1 MERKQHKTKRSR
13 TAWTEE
19 QDEQVMRMVRN
30 KVPYK
35 QIAKRVGRTHTSI
48 NQRVVVLKK
57 REAEMRDAGVPTRA
71 RTSWSDADTATMLE
85 MKQNGSSDEEI
96 AAALGRT
103 KHAITVRL
111 GRVRRAKVETETTPI
126 QPTATV
132 SGTEAIDF
140 ITEAVVERAAPELI
154 ARYREEMNN
163 YHSTLVTRI
172 EVELKPIMERY
183 VENVM
188 WRTFES
194 FRQTWDEERDYITR
208 KEMLDHINKAVQQ
221 EFALATYVEE
231 PEPKPTRAER
241 RAERRA
247 AKKQAKIE
255 RLQQRI
261 QEMSE

>member
-13 TAWTEE
+13 TPWTEE

-57 REAEMRDAGVPTRA
+57 REAEMRKAGVLTRA

-85 MKQNGSSDEEI
+85 MKQNGSSNEEI

-111 GRVRRAKVETETTPI
+111 GRVNRAKPGRATI

-132 SGTEAIDF
+132 SGTKPL
-140 ITEAVVERAAPELI
+140 TSSPKRWLRSRTELI

-163 YHSTLVTRI
+163 YHSTLATRV

-183 VENVM
+183 VENVIA
-188 WRTFES
+188 EYYLPI
-194 FRQTWDEERDYITR
+194 RQELE
-208 KEMLDHINKAVQQ
+208 LG
-221 EFALATYVEE
+221 EFAQVEE
-231 PEPKPTRAER
+231 KKPTRAER

>member
-1 MERKQHKTKRSR
+1 MVEHKR
-13 TAWTEE
+13 TNWTEKE
-19 QDEQVMRMVRN
+19 DEQLTRMVRN

-35 QIAKRVGRTHTSI
+35 QIAKRLNRSHSAVTGRVHT
-48 NQRVVVLKK
+48 LKK
-57 REAEMRDAGVPTRA
+57 REAEMRKAGVLTRA

-85 MKQNGSSDEEI
+85 MKQNGSSNEEI

-111 GRVRRAKVETETTPI
+111 GRVNRAKPEIETTPI

-132 SGTEAIDF
+132 TGTEAIDF
-140 ITEAVVERAAPELI
+140 ITEAVIEKAAPELI

-163 YHSTLVTRI
+163 YHSTLVSRIMNDELVPLMLDSIKQNVQI
-172 EVELKPIMERY
+172 EV
-183 VENVM
+183 
-188 WRTFES
+188 
-194 FRQTWDEERDYITR
+194 
-208 KEMLDHINKAVQQ
+208 
-221 EFALATYVEE
+221 ALATQVEE
-231 PEPKPTRAER
+231 PEPKSTRAER

-261 QEMSE
+261 KDMRSDA

>member
-1 MERKQHKTKRSR
+1 MVEHKR
-13 TAWTEE
+13 TNWTEKE
-19 QDEQVMRMVRN
+19 DEQLTRMVRN

-35 QIAKRVGRTHTSI
+35 QIAKRLNRSHSAVTGRVHT
-48 NQRVVVLKK
+48 LKK
-57 REAEMRDAGVPTRA
+57 REAEMRKAGVLTRA

-85 MKQNGSSDEEI
+85 MKQNGSSNEEI

-111 GRVRRAKVETETTPI
+111 GRVNRAKPETETTPI

-140 ITEAVVERAAPELI
+140 ITEAVVERAVPEVMTRL
-154 ARYREEMNN
+154 
-163 YHSTLVTRI
+163 STLMRDN
-172 EVELKPIMERY
+172 
-183 VENVM
+183 VENTM
-188 WRTFES
+188 WQTFES
-194 FRQTWDEERDYITR
+194 FRQMWDEGTDYITR

>member
-1 MERKQHKTKRSR
+1 MVKHKR
-13 TAWTEE
+13 TNWTEKE
-19 QDEQVMRMVRN
+19 DEQVMRMTRN

-35 QIAKRVGRTHTSI
+35 QIAARLNRSHSAVTGRVHT
-48 NQRVVVLKK
+48 LKK
-57 REAEMRDAGVPTRA
+57 REAEMRKAGVLTRA
-71 RTSWSDADTATMLE
+71 RTPWSDADTATMLE
-85 MKQNGSSDEEI
+85 MKQNGSSDEQI
-96 AAALGRT
+96 GAALGRT

-111 GRVRRAKVETETTPI
+111 GRVRRAKPETETTPI

-140 ITEAVVERAAPELI
+140 ITEAVVEKAVPELMG
-154 ARYREEMNN
+154 RFREEMNGHWN
-163 YHSTLVTRI
+163 ELVKS
-172 EVELKPIMERY
+172 VVGELKSM
-183 VENVM
+183 
-188 WRTFES
+188 
-194 FRQTWDEERDYITR
+194 
-208 KEMLDHINKAVQQ
+208 MLDSINRTVQQ

-261 QEMSE
+261 KDMRSDA

>member
-1 MERKQHKTKRSR
+1 MERKQHKTKRSK
-13 TAWTEE
+13 TKWTEE

-48 NQRVVVLKK
+48 NQRVVTLRK
-57 REAEMRDAGVPTRA
+57 REAEMREAGVLTRA

-85 MKQNGSSDEEI
+85 MKQNGSSNEEI

-111 GRVRRAKVETETTPI
+111 GRVRRAKAETETTPI

-140 ITEAVVERAAPELI
+140 ITEAVVEKAGPELI

-163 YHSTLVTRI
+163 YHSTLVTRV

-188 WRTFES
+188 RRILPAMI
-194 FRQTWDEERDYITR
+194 RQELE
-208 KEMLDHINKAVQQ
+208 LS
-221 EFALATYVEE
+221 EFAQVEE
-231 PEPKPTRAER
+231 KKPTRAER